1 MKADF
6 GENFLPDLM
15 QVLYKHQIQSV
26 IIEGGAYTLNQFIEH
41 DIWDEAWVFKA
52 ENLFLNNGTKA
63 PELQYEAQTIE
74 QLRDNQLKIY
84 RNK

>member
-1 MKADF
+1 
-6 GENFLPDLM
+6 M

-52 ENLFLNNGTKA
+52 ENLFLNNGTKS
-63 PELQYEAQTIE
+63 TGTSV
-74 QLRDNQLKIY
+74 
-84 RNK
+84 